1 MKGNELADTAA
12 PATEDN
18 SSDTGWDS
26 GEVALPANWWSL
38 EGGFTLASD
47 GISASAAELTV
58 TLFADNDKALKPIC
72 SATYTDATLT
82 AVNPTPDA
90 SIFHWFDLGAD
101 TYTENDCDLE
111 RLPDLKRSISFG
123 VGALHSDIRAA
134 LGSTRF
140 AGQEARLYG
149 SYISV
154 DASKTIWAYGVSEGS
169 PNEEMTATGP
179 LPAGFYSIE
188 GVYLLPL

>member
-1 MKGNELADTAA
+1 MKGGEFADTAF
-12 PATEDN
+12 PAAEDN
-18 SSDTGWDS
+18 GSDTGWDS
-26 GEVALPANWWSL
+26 GEVVLPANWWSL
-38 EGGFTLASD
+38 QGGFTLAAD
-47 GISASAAELTV
+47 GLSADAAEFTV

-82 AVNPTPDA
+82 AVDPTPDD
-90 SIFHWFDLGAD
+90 SIFHWFDLITE

-169 PNEEMTATGP
+169 PDAEIATTGP
-179 LPAGFYSIE
+179 LPSGFYSIE